1 MQHPRRQSVPGPD
14 AVQGLGIAAADARE
28 SPDVL
33 RTSYAC
39 RWWTFE
45 LGEYSIEHCLH
56 AVDYLVMSLTTVTSN
71 VSKFPSFCGQV
82 VAC

>member
-1 MQHPRRQSVPGPD
+1 MQHPRRQSVPGTD

-39 RWWTFE
+39 PWWTFE
-45 LGEYSIEHCLH
+45 LSEYSIEQFLRAGDH
-56 AVDYLVMSLTTVTSN
+56 VVTSLTTVTSN